1 MPQTT
6 VLFVRFVKKKNRKLE
21 SLKITASIHAF
32 FKISKNFS
40 DYVRE
45 NLVREKVV
53 RYKYLSMFD

>member
-6 VLFVRFVKKKNRKLE
+6 VLFVRFVKKMNRKLE
-21 SLKITASIHAF
+21 SLKITANIHAF
-32 FKISKNFS
+32 LKISKNFS
-40 DYVRE
+40 DHVRE